1 MADLAWTVL
10 TFRSE
15 VTLETAR
22 KTARQAKTAYDQAV
36 ADRSTAQRQVNSL
49 LERKHS
55 WTDADVSTFTTL
67 VRTDHAS
74 TLAVTTTSVSLK
86 ECEMAVDKAF
96 SDLTS
101 AILQRYHEE
110 QVWSDKI
117 RSVAT
122 WANIAG
128 FLFNFFIFV
137 IAIAIVEP
145 WKRKRL
151 VERVEERMTSLIA
164 RLETRVGDLAHRLES
179 AKSSSPDVASPTGPL
194 IESTAANTNHSA
206 PDPDISGLSMPNA
219 DSPQPNLAMTTKRLL
234 SMVGHPDVVLS
245 PIQNEVVTGAIG
257 AAAGIAL
264 CTLLS
269 FVFR

>member
-1 MADLAWTVL
+1 M
-10 TFRSE
+10 
-15 VTLETAR
+15 
-22 KTARQAKTAYDQAV
+22 YDQAV
-36 ADRSTAQRQVNSL
+36 ANRSSAQREVNLL

-55 WTDADVSTFTTL
+55 WTDSDVSAFTTL

-74 TLAVTTTSVSLK
+74 TLAVTTTSTALK
-86 ECEMAVDKAF
+86 ECELAVDKAF

-122 WANIAG
+122 WANVAG

-151 VERVEERMTSLIA
+151 VERVEERMTNLIA
-164 RLETRVGDLAHRLES
+164 RVETQVGDISQRLETLKSVSTETMAQPMSPHQLTASTVSCEEPVSPALALSPPRISLPI
-179 AKSSSPDVASPTGPL
+179 ASSRPYL
-194 IESTAANTNHSA
+194 AAVTSHVLRTLGY
-206 PDPDISGLSMPNA
+206 PDPEL
-219 DSPQPNLAMTTKRLL
+219 TVT
-234 SMVGHPDVVLS
+234 
-245 PIQNEVVTGAIG
+245 QNEVVAGFAGATV
-257 AAAGIAL
+257 GIILCAL
-264 CTLLS
+264 VNSVC
-269 FVFR
+269 R

>member
-1 MADLAWTVL
+1 MLTVRL
-10 TFRSE
+10 E
-15 VTLETAR
+15 ITLETAR
-22 KTARQAKTAYDQAV
+22 RTARNAKTAYDKAV
-36 ADRSTAQRQVNSL
+36 TNRSSAQREVNSL

-55 WTDADVSTFTTL
+55 WTDADVSAFTTL

-86 ECEMAVDKAF
+86 ECELAVDKAF
-96 SDLTS
+96 SDLTN

-122 WANIAG
+122 WANVAG

-137 IAIAIVEP
+137 VAIAIVEP

-164 RLETRVGDLAHRLES
+164 RLENQVEGLSHRLEA
-179 AKSSSPDVASPTGPL
+179 AKITTSEVITSPDPR
-194 IESTAANTNHSA
+194 STE
-206 PDPDISGLSMPNA
+206 
-219 DSPQPNLAMTTKRLL
+219 LATE
-234 SMVGHPDVVLS
+234 HPDVFVAPFDFLDPSPSPLS
-245 PIQNEVVTGAIG
+245 PQTFLAATISDLLVRFGYPDILLTPNQKEAIAGMAG
-257 AAAGIAL
+257 AAVGVFL

-269 FVFR
+269 SLFR